1 MARRCQV
8 PPMGCQLPSGRAE
21 GWPRQVLTLAKT
33 SGRDGQTACGG
44 SRDNH
49 FYILPA
55 APSLARKSLRGA
67 VSHPLL
73 PVLLLNGSQRVTQ
86 GPQESRRVSWPHLSS
101 LSLVPEGQG

>member
-1 MARRCQV
+1 
-8 PPMGCQLPSGRAE
+8 MGCQLPSGQAE
-21 GWPRQVLTLAKT
+21 GWPCEVLTLAKT
-33 SGRDGQTACGG
+33 SGRDGRIECWG

-55 APSLARKSLRGA
+55 APRLARKSLRGA

-86 GPQESRRVSWPHLSS
+86 GPQESRRVSWPHLNS
-101 LSLVPEGQG
+101 LSLVSEGQG